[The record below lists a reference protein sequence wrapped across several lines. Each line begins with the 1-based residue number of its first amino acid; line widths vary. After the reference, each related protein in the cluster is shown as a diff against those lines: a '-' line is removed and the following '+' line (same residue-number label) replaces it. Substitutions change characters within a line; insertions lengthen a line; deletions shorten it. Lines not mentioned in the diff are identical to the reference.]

1 MCGALDATSCS
12 TFHLQIHK
20 KNVDKYMTVMISLKN
35 HEFATYFVSSE
46 LIINRLST
54 VLSGRKSR
62 PLYAEVMLTSY
73 GISHHAVVFQ
83 Q

>member
-1 MCGALDATSCS
+1 MS
-12 TFHLQIHK
+12 
-20 KNVDKYMTVMISLKN
+20 VMISLKKQA
-35 HEFATYFVSSE
+35 FATYFVSSE
-46 LIINRLST
+46 LINRLST

-73 GISHHAVVFQ
+73 GTSHHAVVFQ